1 MFDVGLNKFIQNPQ
15 QFVEVKHSQAVVQG
29 LHLVLFSMCCELL
42 QEILRH
48 EVQIKWL
55 LWVYYL
61 INYM

>member
-15 QFVEVKHSQAVVQG
+15 QFVEVKHSQAAVQG

-55 LWVYYL
+55 L
-61 INYM
+61 